1 LLPVIGLTDTAT
13 GIVVSRWGVHG
24 EALAGVGAAA
34 GVFADHGCA
43 AELLQVVAELLAA
56 RECRRASQHVHR
68 LGLAEPAARHIR
80 QGPHLPGRG
89 VLAFPQAGEL
99 DRVMVP

>member
-1 LLPVIGLTDTAT
+1 MRVY
-13 GIVVSRWGVHG
+13 G

-34 GVFADHGCA
+34 GVLANHGCP

-56 RECRRASQHVHR
+56 GECRRAGQHVHR
-68 LGLAEPAARHIR
+68 LGLAKSAAGHIW

-89 VLAFPQAGEL
+89 VLAFPEAGEL
-99 DRVMVP
+99 DRVLVP